1 MMLLD
6 AFRGDVDTIRLRILS
21 WLPVYESLSFLMS
34 FSLVFEI
41 QQWLFTEASGGLK
54 IFPMSSIKLPEKWN
68 FLYY

>member
-54 IFPMSSIKLPEKWN
+54 IFLMTFIKLP
-68 FLYY
+68 